1 MTRKAQPEFE
11 LQKQIAQYLRLQYPK
26 VMFLSDVK
34 AAVKLTIPQAVRLKS
49 VQANN
54 DFACPDLMIFARR
67 WNYGGLFLELKA
79 KSPYLKSGLLSS
91 DAHIQRQRETL
102 HELNREGYAAEFVW
116 SFEQAKELID
126 WYLGG
131 GK

>member
-1 MTRKAQPEFE
+1 MKKAQPEFE

-49 VQANN
+49 VQAND
-54 DFACPDLMIFARR
+54 DFACPDLMIFAMRR
-67 WNYGGLFLELKA
+67 GFGGLFLELKA
-79 KSPYLKSGLLSS
+79 KSPLLKNGLFSSNAHIRRQAQTLLSL
-91 DAHIQRQRETL
+91 T
-102 HELNREGYAAEFVW
+102 REGYAAKFVW
-116 SFEQAKELID
+116 SFDIAKELID

-131 GK
+131 EK

>member
-91 DAHIQRQRETL
+91 DAHIQRQAQTL
-102 HELNREGYAAEFVW
+102 AALEREGYIAWFEW
-116 SFEQAKELID
+116 SFDHAKELID
-126 WYLGG
+126 SYLGE

>member
-34 AAVKLTIPQAVRLKS
+34 AAVKLTIQQAVRLRS

-54 DFACPDLMIFARR
+54 DFACPDLMIFAMRKG
-67 WNYGGLFLELKA
+67 YGGLFLELKV
-79 KSPYLKSGLLSS
+79 KSPFLKSGLLSS
-91 DAHIQRQRETL
+91 DAHIQRQGETIDRL
-102 HELNREGYAAEFVW
+102 RLNGYAAEFVW
-116 SFEQAKELID
+116 SFGQAKVTID
-126 WYLGG
+126 GYLS
-131 GK
+131 